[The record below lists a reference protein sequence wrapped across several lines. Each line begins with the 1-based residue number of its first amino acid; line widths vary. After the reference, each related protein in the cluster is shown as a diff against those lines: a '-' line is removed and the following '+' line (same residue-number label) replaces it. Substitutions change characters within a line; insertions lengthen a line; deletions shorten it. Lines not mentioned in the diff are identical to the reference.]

1 MTTAPELLEVH
12 PRELKFT
19 FEVKKQSTC
28 SIQLGNKSDHY
39 VAFKVKTTSPKKYCV
54 RPNAGIVKPKT
65 TCDFTVTM
73 QAQRVAPPDLQC
85 KDKFLIQCTVIP
97 FGTTE
102 QEITS
107 EMFSKGS
114 GRYIEERKLK
124 VVLVSS
130 PPSPVFVPVN
140 GESKQD
146 PCYETSVKKD
156 RVLTE
161 VENILPSHGVA
172 EDVDVFET
180 CKDMDESRAVKD
192 VVASKP
198 AKDAQ
203 ELKPDKDVEESKPA
217 KHMEE
222 LKPVKNMEEPN
233 PTKDMDESK
242 PAKDAEELKPTR
254 GAAVLNLTKDF
265 EELKSKL
272 NTVDSKLKEAEL
284 TITKLTEES
293 SRSSREKSMLKH
305 ELESLRRRKNNLKR
319 VTVGFPLFH
328 VCMVALISLAFGYY
342 IHP

>member
-1 MTTAPELLEVH
+1 MAD
-12 PRELKFT
+12 LKFSVETKWIFTLT
-19 FEVKKQSTC
+19 FLV
-28 SIQLGNKSDHY
+28 
-39 VAFKVKTTSPKKYCV
+39 
-54 RPNAGIVKPKT
+54 NA
-65 TCDFTVTM
+65 VTM

-124 VVLVSS
+124 VVLVSP

-161 VENILPSHGVA
+161 VENIPPSHGVA

-233 PTKDMDESK
+233 PTKGMDESK
-242 PAKDAEELKPTR
+242 PAKDTEELKPTR

-272 NTVDSKLKEAEL
+272 NTVDSKLKE
-284 TITKLTEES
+284 
-293 SRSSREKSMLKH
+293 
-305 ELESLRRRKNNLKR
+305 
-319 VTVGFPLFH
+319 
-328 VCMVALISLAFGYY
+328 VCFSHLVIFIAW
-342 IHP
+342 